1 MQSNKQCMKDIIKYI
16 SENINVK
23 VDEDSRNI
31 VLSKI
36 GLSTMLTELSKDDKY
51 KKDEIVYNLLKCH
64 KYHLIVANISMS
76 GNTIIVMGKSEIY
89 DTTLEGEKFLNGE
102 IEL

>member
-16 SENINVK
+16 SENISVK
-23 VDEDSRNI
+23 IDEDSRNI

-36 GLSTMLTELSKDDKY
+36 GLSTIITELSKDEKY
-51 KKDEIVYNLLKCH
+51 KKDEIMYNLLKCH
-64 KYHLIVANISMS
+64 KCRLITANISMS
-76 GNTIIVMGKSEIY
+76 GNTIIIPGKSEIY
-89 DTTLEGEKFLNGE
+89 DTTLEGEKFLKGE